1 MLKKLFFLVFVL
13 LNLVV
18 FVQPAS
24 AQQQEQQKITLHLFY
39 GEGCPHCAK
48 EKEFLEREVI
58 KKFPNLEIKQYEIYK
73 NKNNSQLMYQTSLL
87 LQTDVGGVPFTV
99 IGDQYVVGFAEGITD
114 RKIIDILTAYQSDAS
129 EYYDLVDQAKVVL
142 LDQVK
147 NPQTP
152 VEKTKKIEA
161 TASTLNVEAV
171 EKIKLPFLGEI
182 NPKTFSLP
190 IITILLAAVDGFN
203 PCAMWTL
210 LFLISLLLGME
221 DRKKMWILGGA
232 FIFAS
237 ATVYFLF
244 LAAWLNLFLFLGLV
258 SWVKLL
264 VGLIALGAG
273 GYYLYDFVVNKAGA
287 CKVTGGQE
295 KSSFFNKLK
304 KVISNRSLLMSVFGI
319 IVLAV
324 SVNLIELV
332 CSAGLPA
339 IYTQILSLS
348 GLSPVQYYSY
358 LLLYILIFMLDDLL
372 IFVLAMTT
380 LRVTG
385 IQGKYARFSH
395 LIGGILM
402 LIIGLLLLFKPEWLM
417 FG

>member
-1 MLKKLFFLVFVL
+1 M
-13 LNLVV
+13 
-18 FVQPAS
+18 
-24 AQQQEQQKITLHLFY
+24 
-39 GEGCPHCAK
+39 
-48 EKEFLEREVI
+48 
-58 KKFPNLEIKQYEIYK
+58 
-73 NKNNSQLMYQTSLL
+73 
-87 LQTDVGGVPFTV
+87 
-99 IGDQYVVGFAEGITD
+99 
-114 RKIIDILTAYQSDAS
+114 
-129 EYYDLVDQAKVVL
+129 
-142 LDQVK
+142 
-147 NPQTP
+147 
-152 VEKTKKIEA
+152 
-161 TASTLNVEAV
+161 
-171 EKIKLPFLGEI
+171 
-182 NPKTFSLP
+182 
-190 IITILLAAVDGFN
+190 
-203 PCAMWTL
+203 
-210 LFLISLLLGME
+210 
-221 DRKKMWILGGA
+221 
-232 FIFAS
+232 
-237 ATVYFLF
+237 
-244 LAAWLNLFLFLGLV
+244 NLFLFLGLV

>member
-13 LNLVV
+13 LNLVI
-18 FVQPAS
+18 FVQPVS

-58 KKFPNLEIKQYEIYK
+58 KKFPDLEIKQYEIYK

-99 IGDQYVVGFAEGITD
+99 IGDQYVVGYAEGITD

-147 NPQTP
+147 NPQKP

-161 TASTLNVEAV
+161 TASTLNVEV

-182 NPKTFSLP
+182 NPQAFSLP

-221 DRKKMWILGGA
+221 DKKKMWILGGS

-237 ATVYFLF
+237 AVVYFLF
-244 LAAWLNLFLFLGLV
+244 LAAWLNLFLFLGIV

-273 GYYLYDFVVNKAGA
+273 GYYLYDFVVNKDGA

-295 KSSFFNKLK
+295 KSSFFNRLK
-304 KVISNRSLLMSVFGI
+304 KVISNRNLLMSVLGI
-319 IVLAV
+319 MVLAV

-372 IFVLAMTT
+372 IFFLAMTT

>member
-1 MLKKLFFLVFVL
+1 MLKKLFFLVLML
-13 LNLVV
+13 LGLVI
-18 FVQPAS
+18 FAQPTLAQQPA
-24 AQQQEQQKITLHLFY
+24 AKITLYLFY

-73 NKNNSQLMYQTSLL
+73 NQNNSQLMYQTSLL
-87 LQTDVGGVPFTV
+87 LQADVGGVPFTV
-99 IGDQYVVGFAEGITD
+99 IGDQYVVGYAEGITD
-114 RKIIDILTAYQSDAS
+114 RKIIDILTAYQTDAS
-129 EYYDLVDQAKVVL
+129 EYYDLVDQAKVIL
-142 LDQVK
+142 LEQVK
-147 NPQTP
+147 SPQP
-152 VEKTKKIEA
+152 SVEKPPKIEA
-161 TASTLNVEAV
+161 TATTLNV
-171 EKIKLPFLGEI
+171 EKIKLPILGEI
-182 NPKTFSLP
+182 NPQTFSLP

-221 DRKKMWILGGA
+221 DRKKMLILGGA

-244 LAAWLNLFLFLGLV
+244 LAAWLNLFLFLGVV

-273 GYYLYDFVVNKAGA
+273 GYYLYDFMVNKDGA
-287 CKVTGGQE
+287 CQVTGGKE
-295 KSSFFNKLK
+295 KSNFFNKLK
-304 KVISNRSLLMSVFGI
+304 QVISNRSLLMAVLGI
-319 IVLAV
+319 MVLAV

-348 GLSPVQYYSY
+348 GLSPIQYYFY

-372 IFVLAMTT
+372 IFFLAMTT

-395 LIGGILM
+395 LIGGVLM